1 MKGHMKQNKITNDL
15 FDLTKS
21 ISNGYQTGGLYG
33 RLLELKD
40 LQLYTQKRINEIQK
54 EIDELPND

>member
-1 MKGHMKQNKITNDL
+1 MKQNKITDNL

-21 ISNGYQTGGLYG
+21 ITNGYQTGGLYG

-40 LQLYTQKRINEIQK
+40 LQFYTQKRINEVQK
-54 EIDELPND
+54 EIDELPNGQK

>member
-1 MKGHMKQNKITNDL
+1 MKQNKITNNL

-21 ISNGYQTGGLYG
+21 ITNGYQTGGLYG

-40 LQLYTQKRINEIQK
+40 LQLYTQKRINEVQK
-54 EIDELPND
+54 EIDELPNGQK